1 MRWFTLFFN
10 LLADYFSSLSSQG
23 IGFEPF
29 LIFFLWGSFQKM
41 LPFCM
46 REVWILTACLGL
58 INATSSHYR
67 DGLVSPDMEKEFYR
81 VQGDIYSL
89 CRVKVNSF
97 MFYS

>member
-1 MRWFTLFFN
+1 
-10 LLADYFSSLSSQG
+10 
-23 IGFEPF
+23 
-29 LIFFLWGSFQKM
+29 M